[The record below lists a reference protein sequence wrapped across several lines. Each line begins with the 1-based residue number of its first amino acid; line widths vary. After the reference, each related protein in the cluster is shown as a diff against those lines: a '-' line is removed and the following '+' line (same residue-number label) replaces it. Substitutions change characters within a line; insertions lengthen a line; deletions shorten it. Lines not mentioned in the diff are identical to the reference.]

1 MNTANNILKL
11 TSLLEENSAAI
22 IKFLKSFTFQKG
34 GTIYTCGNG
43 GSATQ
48 AMHLTE
54 ELLGKYDK
62 PRASIPSVC
71 LNSCAATL
79 TCIAN
84 DFGYENVFSRQ
95 IEALAE
101 PNDTLVLFT
110 TSGNSNN
117 IYKAILAAGEK
128 KCQVILLNGKDGGQ
142 ARWLTMNDYSIKE
155 LLVNGDNSARI
166 QEVHEFVM
174 HELVEKAEREL
185 L

>member
-1 MNTANNILKL
+1 MNTANNLLKL
-11 TSLLEENSAAI
+11 TALLEDNASSI
-22 IKFLKSFTFQKG
+22 IAFLKSFTFQKG

-62 PRASIPSVC
+62 SRTPIPSIC

-95 IEALAE
+95 IEALVKSS
-101 PNDTLVLFT
+101 DTLVLFT
-110 TSGNSNN
+110 TSGMSNN
-117 IYKAILAAGEK
+117 ISQAILAALKIG
-128 KCQVILLNGKDGGQ
+128 CQILLLNGRDGGK
-142 ARWLTMNDYSIKE
+142 ARWLTIHNDSAKE
-155 LLVNGDNSARI
+155 LLVKGDNSARI

>member
-1 MNTANNILKL
+1 MKTTSNILKL
-11 TSLLEENSAAI
+11 TSLLEDNSAAI

-62 PRASIPSVC
+62 PRTPIPSIC

-95 IEALAE
+95 IEALVK

-128 KCQVILLNGKDGGQ
+128 KCQVVLLNGKDGGQ
-142 ARWLTMNDYSIKE
+142 ARWLTTSDDSIKE
-155 LLVNGDNSARI
+155 LLVKGDNSARI